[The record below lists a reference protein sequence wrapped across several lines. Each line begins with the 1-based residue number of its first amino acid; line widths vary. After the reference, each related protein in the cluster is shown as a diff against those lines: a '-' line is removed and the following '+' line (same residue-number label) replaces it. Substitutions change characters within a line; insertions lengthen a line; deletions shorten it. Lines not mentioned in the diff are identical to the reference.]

1 MRYIEPNKSRGIWS
15 LIAIFLIAF
24 GAGFQWGFGAA
35 MFAIGVDL
43 SISCIIDNAVER
55 FTNTTNWEQEE

>member
-1 MRYIEPNKSRGIWS
+1 MKYIKPNQERGIWS
-15 LIAIFLIAF
+15 LIAMCLIAF

-35 MFAIGVDL
+35 LFAIGIDI

-55 FTNTTNWEQEE
+55 FTNTTNWRQD